1 MLGRIRELRKTIRTF
16 LSINK
21 IRFGSLR
28 TIKPV
33 DREFGFN
40 LGTPID
46 RYYIES
52 FLREHSKLIQGD
64 VLEVGEDSYTSKY
77 ASGEHRLTVLNVVDK
92 PGCLKGDLESGNGI
106 PENTF
111 DCVIMTQTL
120 PFIYDLKSAVF
131 HVHKMLKPGGHLLAT
146 NPCIS
151 QISRFD
157 MDRWGDYWRFTPLSI
172 RRLLEDHFAK
182 DNIKIEAH
190 GNSLTST
197 CFIQGIPCEKLSPRE
212 LDHADKDYPV
222 TITALA
228 KKPSVLNEKI

>member
-1 MLGRIRELRKTIRTF
+1 MLGRIRELKKATSAF
-16 LSINK
+16 LTLNK

-28 TIKPV
+28 TINPV
-33 DREFGFN
+33 DRDFGFN

-46 RYYIES
+46 RYYIEN
-52 FLREHSKLIQGD
+52 FIREHSHLIQGE

-77 ASGEHRLTVLNVVDK
+77 ALEEHRLTVLNVVDK
-92 PGCLKGDLESGNGI
+92 PGCLRGDLESGNGI
-106 PENTF
+106 PENAF

-120 PFIYDLKSAVF
+120 PFIYDVKSAVF
-131 HVHKMLKPGGHLLAT
+131 HVHKLLKPGGHLLAT

-172 RRLLEDHFAK
+172 RRLLENYFQK
-182 DNIKIEAH
+182 DNIQIESH
-190 GNSLTST
+190 GNSLSST
-197 CFIQGIPCEKLSPRE
+197 CFIQGIPSEKLSLRE

-222 TITALA
+222 TITSLA
-228 KKPSVLNEKI
+228 QKV

>member
-1 MLGRIRELRKTIRTF
+1 MLGRIRELKKATSTF
-16 LSINK
+16 LTLKK

-28 TIKPV
+28 IINPV
-33 DREFGFN
+33 DRDFGFN
-40 LGTPID
+40 LGTPVD
-46 RYYIES
+46 RYYIEN
-52 FLREHSKLIQGD
+52 FLREHQNLIQGE

-77 ASGEHRLTVLNVVDK
+77 APSEHRLTILNVVDK
-92 PGCLKGDLESGNGI
+92 PGCLKGDLESGDGI
-106 PENTF
+106 PENAF

-120 PFIYDLKSAVF
+120 PFIYDVNSAVF
-131 HVHKMLKPGGHLLAT
+131 HVHKMLKPGGYLLAT

-172 RRLLEDHFAK
+172 KRLLENYFHK

-197 CFIQGIPCEKLSPRE
+197 CFIQGIPCEKLSSKE
-212 LDHADKDYPV
+212 LDHADQDYPV

-228 KKPSVLNEKI
+228 QKT